1 MAPRNTRTT
10 HPARSPQTEAMLK
23 ARSIDFEFEA
33 NLAVVDIREADGYQ
47 VRLTQNRAPKEQV
60 TKYATAMKHGATF
73 PAVVVNENMELI
85 DGNTRL
91 QGRLKNGDDTI
102 AAYILFGV
110 TALDA
115 RSLSVELNQ
124 SNGLAMTDEEIRRFI
139 DGAVKD
145 GQQPEVRALARMT
158 GVSEPKITRWI
169 AETQFVSRSAKAG
182 IADRHVT
189 ALPASTRSALHATRL
204 EAVFEAITVL
214 AAEAKLPT
222 AYVKKMVGLVNGAP
236 SESAALEI
244 VQSERE
250 QRTDEIRAVASG
262 FSPRDRNSKG
272 SAQHL
277 GGLQRFD
284 VDDLLDVAPEKQ
296 YETFERMKVV
306 RDRLDA
312 AVSRAQREWDLTPP
326 PVPTTVENSVAEP
339 AAVV

>member
-33 NLAVVDIREADGYQ
+33 NLAVVDVREADGYQ

-73 PAVVVNENMELI
+73 PAIVLNENMELI

-91 QGRLKNGDDTI
+91 QGRLRNGGDTI

-124 SNGLAMTDEEIRRFI
+124 SNGMAMKDEEIRLFI

-182 IADRHVT
+182 IAGRYVT

-204 EAVFEAITVL
+204 EAVFEALTVL

-222 AYVKKMVGLVNGAP
+222 AYVKKLVGLVNNAP

-250 QRTDEIRAVASG
+250 QRADEIRAVASG
-262 FSPRDRNSKG
+262 FSPRERKSKG

-284 VDDLLDVAPEKQ
+284 IDDLLDVAPEKQ

-312 AVSRAQREWDLTPP
+312 VVSRAQREWDLTPP
-326 PVPTTVENSVAEP
+326 ASTTDETPVAEP
-339 AAVV
+339 AAVA

>member
-10 HPARSPQTEAMLK
+10 HPARSPQTETMLK

-73 PAVVVNENMELI
+73 PAVVLNENMELI

-91 QGRLKNGDDTI
+91 QGRLRNGDDTI

-124 SNGLAMTDEEIRRFI
+124 SNGMAMNDEEIRLFI

-182 IADRHVT
+182 IADRYVT

-204 EAVFEAITVL
+204 EAVFEAVTVL

-222 AYVKKMVGLVNGAP
+222 AYVKKLVGLVNGAP

-244 VQSERE
+244 VQNERE
-250 QRTDEIRAVASG
+250 QRVDEIRAVASG
-262 FSPRDRNSKG
+262 FSPRDRGSKG
-272 SAQHL
+272 SAQHF
-277 GGLQRFD
+277 GGLQRFT
-284 VDDLLDVAPEKQ
+284 VDQLLDVAPEKQ
-296 YETFERMKVV
+296 FETFERMKVL

-312 AVSRAQREWDLTPP
+312 VVSRAQREWDLTPP
-326 PVPTTVENSVAEP
+326 VPTTDENPVAEP
-339 AAVV
+339 AAVA

>member
-1 MAPRNTRTT
+1 MAPRHTRTT

-47 VRLTQNRAPKEQV
+47 VRLMKNRAPKDQV

-73 PAVVVNENMELI
+73 PAIVLNENMELI

-91 QGRLKNGDDTI
+91 HGRLKNGDDTI

-124 SNGLAMTDEEIRRFI
+124 SNGLAMTEEEIRRFI

-169 AETQFVSRSAKAG
+169 AETQFVSRCARAG
-182 IADRHVT
+182 IADRFRLRGPHG
-189 ALPASTRSALHATRL
+189 PGRGGEATHRVR
-204 EAVFEAITVL
+204 EEDGRPGQQRPIRERGAGDRAGRAR
-214 AAEAKLPT
+214 AARRRDPRCG
-222 AYVKKMVGLVNGAP
+222 VGL
-236 SESAALEI
+236 
-244 VQSERE
+244 
-250 QRTDEIRAVASG
+250 
-262 FSPRDRNSKG
+262 
-272 SAQHL
+272 
-277 GGLQRFD
+277 
-284 VDDLLDVAPEKQ
+284 
-296 YETFERMKVV
+296 
-306 RDRLDA
+306 
-312 AVSRAQREWDLTPP
+312 
-326 PVPTTVENSVAEP
+326 
-339 AAVV
+339 

>member
-1 MAPRNTRTT
+1 MAPRNTRST

-23 ARSIDFEFEA
+23 ARSIDFEFEP
-33 NLAVVDIREADGYQ
+33 NLAVADIREAEGPQ
-47 VRLTQNRAPKEQV
+47 VRLMQNRAPKDQV

-73 PAVVVNENMELI
+73 PAVVLNEQMELI

-91 QGRLKNGDDTI
+91 AGRLKNGDDTI
-102 AAYILFGV
+102 AAYILYGV

-124 SNGLAMTDEEIRRFI
+124 SNGLAMTEEEIRGFI

-169 AETQFVSRSAKAG
+169 AETQFVGRSAKVG
-182 IADRHVT
+182 IADRYVT
-189 ALPASTRSALHATRL
+189 ALPASTRAALYATRL
-204 EAVFEAITVL
+204 EAIFEALTVL

-222 AYVKKMVGLVNGAP
+222 ALVKKLVGQVNGAP
-236 SESAALEI
+236 SESAAQEI
-244 VQSERE
+244 VQRERE
-250 QRTDEIRAVASG
+250 QRAEEIRAVASG
-262 FSPRDRNSKG
+262 FSPRDRKSKG

-296 YETFERMKVV
+296 YETFERLKVL
-306 RDRLDA
+306 RDRLDTV
-312 AVSRAQREWDLTPP
+312 VSRAQVEWDLTPP
-326 PVPTTVENSVAEP
+326 AAANDDVRTADPVPVA
-339 AAVV
+339 